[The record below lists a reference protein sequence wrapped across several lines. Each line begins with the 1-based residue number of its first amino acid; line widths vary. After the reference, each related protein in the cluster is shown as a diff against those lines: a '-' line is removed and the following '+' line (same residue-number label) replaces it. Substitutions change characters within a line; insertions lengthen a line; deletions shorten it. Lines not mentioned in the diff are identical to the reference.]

1 MEKTAC
7 VINQFNNFTVEV
19 LGETLNVN
27 GINTQGRLLFCIFTQ
42 RCYLCSNYHFSGLH
56 RLKLSYQ
63 RSRIFFYLRLDF
75 NKKLLGE
82 NVADLS
88 GLKAAIRTYEKIVE
102 SLVM

>member
-1 MEKTAC
+1 MEKAAC

-27 GINTQGRLLFCIFTQ
+27 GINTQGRLLLCIFK
-42 RCYLCSNYHFSGLH
+42 CYLCFNYHFSGLH

-63 RSRIFFYLRLDF
+63 RSRFFYLRVDF
-75 NKKLLGE
+75 NNKLLGE

-88 GLKAAIRTYEKIVE
+88 GLKAAIKTYEKIVE
-102 SLVM
+102 RLMM